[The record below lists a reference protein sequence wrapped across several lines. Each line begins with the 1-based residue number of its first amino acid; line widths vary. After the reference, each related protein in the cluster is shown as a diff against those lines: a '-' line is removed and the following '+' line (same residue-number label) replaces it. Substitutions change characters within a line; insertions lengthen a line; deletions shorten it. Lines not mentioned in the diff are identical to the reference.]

1 MDILDSIANMSMSMS
16 QANLMNQVSTQVL
29 SMSLDAFEGAATEIT
44 KLMES
49 SVNPNLGS
57 NFDIRI

>member
-16 QANLMNQVSTQVL
+16 QANLMNQISTQVL
-29 SMSLDAFEGAATEIT
+29 SMSLDTLEESASEIT

-57 NFDIRI
+57 NFDIQI

>member
-1 MDILDSIANMSMSMS
+1 MDILDSIANMSMSLS

-29 SMSLDAFEGAATEIT
+29 SMSLDTFEGAASELT

-57 NFDIRI
+57 NIDIQV